1 MIESTLI
8 FSYDGYYSAI
18 KKHIFEEYL
27 IIRESSYDKRERQF
41 RKLSIQKDLI
51 FRVFIFLVFWLPF
64 AELAVVFVV
73 NWGHISVIT
82 LVLCVRHSCG
92 RADTATLLSPS
103 PKPQWLYY
111 QAIPFP
117 HCPPHQLCSPGHISL
132 GPAPASVVFQT
143 RSSWKSRW
151 GQTKAKHVVL
161 GIALICICNPFF
173 SRGTSRIKYPLS
185 PRTVQCWRLKSSP
198 KVLPEVWPPPLP
210 FLCSSLSLV

>member
-103 PKPQWLYY
+103 PNPSDFITRQFH
-111 QAIPFP
+111 FP
-117 HCPPHQLCSPGHISL
+117 
-132 GPAPASVVFQT
+132 T
-143 RSSWKSRW
+143 
-151 GQTKAKHVVL
+151 
-161 GIALICICNPFF
+161 
-173 SRGTSRIKYPLS
+173 
-185 PRTVQCWRLKSSP
+185 
-198 KVLPEVWPPPLP
+198 VLPTNCALRDTSLWVLHQPVWCSKLGAPGKVDEDKLKQSTLFWELP
-210 FLCSSLSLV
+210 